1 MQDNLPILASFVMLL
16 RVGRQV
22 ETHLLVSVV
31 HDAVAKKLHHETTC
45 LLNDLSP
52 PQKVIILILNIDD
65 ISGL

>member
-52 PQKVIILILNIDD
+52 SESDHSDTQY
-65 ISGL
+65 